1 MKKLFVY
8 MKGYRTECVLA
19 PLFKLIEAL
28 LELFVP
34 ILVADII
41 DLGIGAGDRSFI
53 IRYSIYVAL
62 LGLLGLLFSVTAQY
76 FSAKAAIGF
85 ASRLRLAAFSR
96 VQDFSYSQI
105 DAFGTPSIITRIT
118 GDIDRV
124 QSGVNMTLRLFLRS
138 PFVVFGSV
146 IAAFL
151 IDTKSALVFAG
162 TVPLLSIIVFGIMVA
177 GIRLFKAV
185 QGKLDKLTK
194 ATGDNLRGARVIRA
208 FRNEDKEVRDFSAT
222 AEALAKL
229 QKFTGRITA
238 LLTPSTYIII
248 NFATIL
254 LIYIGALKVDG
265 GELSQGE
272 VVALYN
278 YMAKILVELIKLAD
292 LIITMTKAAAS
303 ATRTAE
309 LITAPAEDSHET
321 DKAMPAPVEGAPL
334 LTMEDVSFTYHDG
347 AEPALSHINLTV
359 QPGSRIGIIGGTG
372 SGKTT
377 LVNLIPRFYEA
388 QEGKICYHGIPLSDV
403 PKSRLRSRIGVVP
416 QKAVLF
422 SGTVRENMKW
432 GNADAT
438 EEEIRAALQNAQ
450 ALDFVQEKEG
460 ALDFVISEN
469 GGNLSGGQKQRLA
482 IARALVKKPE
492 ILILD
497 DSSSALDYAT
507 DYRLRTALAALPE
520 NPCIFM
526 VSQRTVSVKDCDR
539 ILVLDDGQVAG
550 CGTHE
555 QLLASC
561 DIYRQ
566 IHLSQYPDEE
576 AAMA

>member
-1 MKKLFVY
+1 MKKLFSY
-8 MKGYRTECVLA
+8 MRGYRTECVLA

-34 ILVADII
+34 VLVADII
-41 DLGIGAGDRSFI
+41 DFGIGAGDRGYI
-53 IRYSIYVAL
+53 VRYSLYIAA

-96 VQDFSYSQI
+96 IQGFSYSQI
-105 DAFGTPSIITRIT
+105 DSFGIPSMITRLT

-151 IDTKSALVFAG
+151 IDTKSALIFTG
-162 TVPLLSIIVFGIMVA
+162 TVPLLSVIVFGIMLA
-177 GIRLFKAV
+177 GIKLFKKV
-185 QGKLDKLTK
+185 QAKLDSITK
-194 ATGDNLRGARVIRA
+194 STGDNLRGVRVIRA
-208 FRNEDKEVRDFSAT
+208 FRGEDKEVENFSAT
-222 AEALAKL
+222 AAALAKI
-229 QKFTGRITA
+229 QKFTGKITS

-254 LIYIGALKVDG
+254 LIYVGALKVNQGD
-265 GELSQGE
+265 LSQGE

-303 ATRTAE
+303 ASRTAE
-309 LITAPAEDSHET
+309 LIGEETEDEPDDENAPL
-321 DKAMPAPVEGAPL
+321 PAFSAGAPL
-334 LTMEDVSFTYHDG
+334 LQFRDVTFTYHDG
-347 AEPALSHINLTV
+347 AEPALSHIDFTA
-359 QPGSRIGIIGGTG
+359 PKGSRIGIIGGTG

-377 LVNLIPRFYEA
+377 LINLIPRFYDA
-388 QEGKICYHGIPLSDV
+388 QSGEISYRGVPLSQIGQGA
-403 PKSRLRSRIGVVP
+403 LRKKIGIVP
-416 QKAVLF
+416 QKSVLLGG
-422 SGTVRENMKW
+422 SIRDNLRW
-432 GNADAT
+432 GDPNATD
-438 EEEIRAALQNAQ
+438 EELKNALQKAQ
-450 ALDFVQEKEG
+450 ALDFVMDKEG
-460 ALDFVISEN
+460 GLSYEIAEN

-507 DYRLRTALAALPE
+507 DYRLRQALSE
-520 NPCIFM
+520 IGKEMCIFI
-526 VSQRTVSVKDCDR
+526 VSQRTVSVKDCDT
-539 ILVLDDGQVAG
+539 ILVLDDGVIVG
-550 CGTHE
+550 KGTHE
-555 QLLASC
+555 ELMKSC
-561 DIYRQ
+561 NIYRE
-566 IHLSQYPDEE
+566 IHYSQYPDEE
-576 AAMA
+576 GKA

>member
-1 MKKLFVY
+1 MKKLFSY
-8 MKGYRTECVLA
+8 MKGYRMECVLA

-34 ILVADII
+34 ILVANII
-41 DLGIGAGDRSFI
+41 DFGIDAGDKGYI
-53 IRYSIYVAL
+53 IRYSLYIAA

-96 VQDFSYSQI
+96 IQGFSYSQI
-105 DAFGTPSIITRIT
+105 DSFGIPSMITRLT

-146 IAAFL
+146 VAAFF
-151 IDTKSALVFAG
+151 IDTKSALIFTG
-162 TVPLLSIIVFGIMVA
+162 TVPLLSVIVFGIMIA
-177 GIRLFKAV
+177 GIKLFKKV
-185 QGKLDKLTK
+185 QAKLDSITK
-194 ATGDNLRGARVIRA
+194 ATGDNLRGVRVIRA
-208 FRNEDKEVRDFSAT
+208 FRGEDKEVEAFSAT
-222 AEALAKL
+222 AAALAKI
-229 QKFTGRITA
+229 QKFTGKITS

-254 LIYIGALKVDG
+254 LIYVGALKVNG

-303 ATRTAE
+303 ASRTAE
-309 LITAPAEDSHET
+309 LINADTDDPIGET
-321 DKAMPAPVEGAPL
+321 EMPLSEISDTAPL
-334 LTMEDVSFTYHDG
+334 LQFRDVTFTYHDG
-347 AEPALSHINLTV
+347 AEPALSHISFTAKK
-359 QPGSRIGIIGGTG
+359 GSRIGIIGGTG

-377 LVNLIPRFYEA
+377 LVNLIPRFYETNS
-388 QEGKICYHGIPLSDV
+388 GDILYRGVPLS
-403 PKSRLRSRIGVVP
+403 KIGKGALRKKIGMVP
-416 QKAVLF
+416 QKSVLLCG
-422 SGTVRENMKW
+422 SIRENLRW
-432 GNADAT
+432 GNPEAT
-438 EEEIRAALQNAQ
+438 DEELTEALQKAQ
-450 ALDFVQEKEG
+450 ALDFVMQKDG
-460 ALDFVISEN
+460 GLSYMISEN
-469 GGNLSGGQKQRLA
+469 AGNLSGGQKQRLA

-507 DYRLRTALAALPE
+507 DFRLRQALSEMGSEL
-520 NPCIFM
+520 CTFI
-526 VSQRTVSVKDCDR
+526 VSQRTVSVKDCDT
-539 ILVLDDGQVAG
+539 ILVLDDGEIVGQG
-550 CGTHE
+550 MHDE
-555 QLLASC
+555 LMQSC
-561 DIYRQ
+561 EIYRE
-566 IHLSQYPDEE
+566 IHYSQFPDEE
-576 AAMA
+576 GKA